1 MTTKPQISRRTL
13 LAGGVGTLAL
23 LALVPQISAASTP
36 GPYSLA
42 AWLPLLGT
50 EVTADGGTVLR
61 VRSVEDLRTPER
73 PERRDAFDS
82 KADRFRLVFAVV
94 SGELRSDSIIVHHP
108 RSGEV
113 SLLTNPFQGTAVA
126 YIDRR
131 GVSLLPSQN

>member
-1 MTTKPQISRRTL
+1 MTTKSQISRRTL

-23 LALVPQISAASTP
+23 LALVPQMSTASTP

-42 AWLPLLGT
+42 AWLPLLDT

-73 PERRDAFDS
+73 PDAFDS

-94 SGELRSDSIIVHHP
+94 SGELISDSITVHHP
-108 RSGEV
+108 QSGEV
-113 SLLTNPFQGTAVA
+113 SLLTNQFQDTAVA

-131 GVSLLPSQN
+131 GASLLPSQN